1 MKKLKFKLN
10 ISINNIK
17 LLVIPLILYI
27 ASLFMNAL
35 IFETN
40 EPALG
45 YEVFTFG
52 WAGFYAGGWAWYA
65 NVCFVV
71 ACYLFASQQ
80 YLKSTVASVCGF
92 GLSLTSFT
100 ATKWYFFFA
109 IATGEGTS
117 IKALG
122 AGFYVWSLSI
132 LLVGLLAY
140 WHDQQ
145 HGQRIGGDG

>member
-1 MKKLKFKLN
+1 MFKLKFKININLN
-10 ISINNIK
+10 K
-17 LLVIPLILYI
+17 CKQLDIPLLLYI
-27 ASLFMNAL
+27 SSLFMNAFV
-35 IFETN
+35 FETN
-40 EPALG
+40 ETVLG
-45 YEVFTFG
+45 YMVLTNG
-52 WAGFYAGGWAWYA
+52 WAGYFTGDWAWYA

-92 GLSLTSFT
+92 GLSLTAFT
-100 ATKWYFFFA
+100 TTQWFLGFDHG
-109 IATGEGTS
+109 IN

-122 AGFYVWSLSI
+122 AGFYVWALSL

-145 HGQRIGGDG
+145 PRDED